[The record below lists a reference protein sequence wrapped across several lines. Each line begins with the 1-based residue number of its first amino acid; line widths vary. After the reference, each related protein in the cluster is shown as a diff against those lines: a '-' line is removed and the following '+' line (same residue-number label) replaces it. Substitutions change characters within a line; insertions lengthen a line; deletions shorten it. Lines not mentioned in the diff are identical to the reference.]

1 MTPKGRRRHS
11 SWVRCVQANTAYLKP
26 AGISERLGVSLGF
39 VEMEMRLGLIV
50 PAVIAFVAMAIPT
63 LAQEA
68 HGPIK
73 VGVLTDLGGGYTDAL
88 GDGAVVAAQL
98 AAMDA
103 GAILGG
109 PAQVI
114 AADYDRSAEV
124 GAAVARDWYDN
135 QGVDVIVEGGSSP
148 VGLAVEDVS
157 RERRKIA
164 LFSGPATS
172 EITAANCS
180 PYAAQWTYDS
190 YALAH
195 VTAATIV
202 KDGGKTWYFIG
213 ADTALS
219 HDLVHE
225 ATSVVEG
232 MGGRVLG
239 ADYATRGTAD
249 FSSFLLAAQESK
261 AEIIGLA
268 TRAGDV
274 VRVVRQSAAFGV
286 AEGGQKFAPLLMFLT
301 DVDRL
306 GLELAQGLRFA
317 SAFYWDSDDAA
328 HAFARRFFGRV
339 HSMPTMVQAGV
350 YSATRHYLKAVKALG
365 SADPDLV
372 MQKMREMPI
381 NDFMTKNGSLRIDGR
396 VIRDMY
402 LFEVKRP
409 AESDGQ
415 WDYLRR
421 IATVPGAEAFRPLAS
436 GSCPL
441 SGAPRNG

>member
-1 MTPKGRRRHS
+1 
-11 SWVRCVQANTAYLKP
+11 
-26 AGISERLGVSLGF
+26 
-39 VEMEMRLGLIV
+39 MEMRLGIIV
-50 PAVIAFVAMAIPT
+50 PAVIALIAMATP
-63 LAQEA
+63 AVAEEA
-68 HGPIK
+68 HGPVKI
-73 VGVLTDLGGGYTDAL
+73 GVLTDLGGGYTDAL

-98 AAMDA
+98 ATTDA

-135 QGVDVIVEGGSSP
+135 QGVNVIVEGGSSP

-157 RERRKIA
+157 RERHKIA

-172 EITAANCS
+172 EITAAKCS

-202 KDGGKTWYFIG
+202 KDGGRTWYFIG

-219 HDLVHE
+219 RDLVRE
-225 ATSVVEG
+225 ATSVIEG
-232 MGGRVLG
+232 LGGRVLG
-239 ADYATRGTAD
+239 ADYAPRGTMD
-249 FSSFLLAAQESK
+249 FSAFLVAAQESK
-261 AEIIGLA
+261 ADIIGLA

-274 VRVVRQSAAFGV
+274 VRVVQQSTAFGI
-286 AEGGQKFAPLLMFLT
+286 AEGGQKFAPLLMYIT
-301 DVDRL
+301 DVHRL
-306 GLELAQGLRFA
+306 GIEMAQGLRFA
-317 SAFYWDSDDAA
+317 SAFYWDSDDATR
-328 HAFARRFFGRV
+328 AFARRFFGRT

-365 SADPDLV
+365 TTDPDLI
-372 MQKMREMPI
+372 MQKMRESPI
-381 NDFMTKNGSLRIDGR
+381 NDFMTKNGTLRIDGR

-415 WDYLRR
+415 WDYLKR
-421 IATVPGAEAFRPLAS
+421 IATVPGDEAFRPLAA
-436 GSCPL
+436 GGCPL
-441 SGAPRNG
+441 AGAPRTGKPG

>member
-1 MTPKGRRRHS
+1 
-11 SWVRCVQANTAYLKP
+11 
-26 AGISERLGVSLGF
+26 
-39 VEMEMRLGLIV
+39 MRLGIIV
-50 PAVIAFVAMAIPT
+50 PAVLALVAMGPPT
-63 LAQEA
+63 IAQEA
-68 HGPIK
+68 HGPVKI
-73 VGVLTDLGGGYTDAL
+73 GVLTDLGGGYTDAL

-98 AAMDA
+98 ATIDA

-135 QGVDVIVEGGSSP
+135 QGVTVIVEGGSSP

-157 RERRKIA
+157 RERHKIA
-164 LFSGPATS
+164 LFSGPATA
-172 EITAANCS
+172 EITAAKCS

-195 VTAATIV
+195 VAAAPIV

-219 HDLVHE
+219 HDLVR
-225 ATSVVEG
+225 ATTSVVEG
-232 MGGRVLG
+232 LGGRVVG
-239 ADYATRGTAD
+239 ADYAPRGTAD
-249 FSSFLLAAQESK
+249 FSAFLVAAQESK
-261 AEIIGLA
+261 ADIIALA

-274 VRVVRQSAAFGV
+274 VRVVRQSAAFGI
-286 AEGGQKFAPLLMFLT
+286 AEGGQKFVPLLMFIT

-306 GLELAQGLRFA
+306 GIDRAQGLRFA
-317 SAFYWDSDDAA
+317 SAFYWDSDEATR
-328 HAFARRFFGRV
+328 AFARRFFGRV

-350 YSATRHYLKAVKALG
+350 YSATRHYLRAVKALG
-365 SADPDLV
+365 TTDPDLV
-372 MQKMREMPI
+372 MQKMRETPI
-381 NDFMTKNGSLRIDGR
+381 NDFMTKNGRLRIDGR

-402 LFEVKRP
+402 LFEVKRS

-415 WDYLRR
+415 WDYLKR
-421 IATVPGAEAFRPLAS
+421 IASIPGDEAFRSLAAGGCPLAV
-436 GSCPL
+436 
-441 SGAPRNG
+441 APRLGEPG